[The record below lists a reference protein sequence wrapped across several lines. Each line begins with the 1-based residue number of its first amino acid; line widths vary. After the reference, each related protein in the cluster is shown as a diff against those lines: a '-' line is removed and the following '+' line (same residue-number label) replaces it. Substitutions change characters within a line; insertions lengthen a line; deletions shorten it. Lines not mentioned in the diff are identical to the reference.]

1 MTGRKKELIIT
12 AGGKNVAPAPFEDE
26 LRRHPVIG
34 QAVVIGEGKKFVSVL
49 VFPDMEMLPTWLENR
64 DLPALPLE
72 DVPGNDKINEAV
84 AKAIESANRR
94 VSRAESIREYRIVP
108 AQLTEQNGYLSAKQS
123 VKRHIVNKDF
133 SSYIDDIYGPENA

>member
-1 MTGRKKELIIT
+1 MCIRDSLI
-12 AGGKNVAPAPFEDE
+12 
-26 LRRHPVIG
+26 
-34 QAVVIGEGKKFVSVL
+34 
-49 VFPDMEMLPTWLENR
+49 FPDMEMLPAWLENR
-64 DLPALPLE
+64 DLPALSLE
-72 DVPGNDKINEAV
+72 DVPGNEKINESV
-84 AKAIESANRR
+84 SRAIEVANRR